1 LYRFAS
7 KRFFSNS
14 KAFRS
19 DEETLEAV
27 SSRDA
32 EKGDPFGAGAIVNG
46 DVGSRAFR
54 DCAFEKDTRFG
65 SRSFASF
72 GCERSSFPREGRFF
86 PLERRVES
94 GFAAAAEVRA
104 PSSSSSS
111 TTRGFFLNAESEG
124 SEGEGSE
131 GEGSAVSR
139 RRDALRGG
147 ASERV
152 RAFSI
157 REARSEVR
165 STDTC
170 ETDFRSLLPRAF
182 RVPLLGKIAQS
193 SP

>member
-54 DCAFEKDTRFG
+54 TCAFEKDTRFG
-65 SRSFASF
+65 FRSVASF
-72 GCERSSFPREGRFF
+72 GGGFGSFPREGRFF

-94 GFAAAAEVRA
+94 GFAAAAASSA
-104 PSSSSSS
+104 PSSSSS

-165 STDTC
+165 STDTR

>member
-1 LYRFAS
+1 
-7 KRFFSNS
+7 
-14 KAFRS
+14 
-19 DEETLEAV
+19 
-27 SSRDA
+27 
-32 EKGDPFGAGAIVNG
+32 VNG

-65 SRSFASF
+65 SRSFASV

-86 PLERRVES
+86 PLEREFVES
-94 GFAAAAEVRA
+94 GFAAAAFCRLIVRA

-111 TTRGFFLNAESEG
+111 TTRGFLLNAESEG